1 MFWEG
6 ETMNYALAIKEL
18 RNVMVLSQTEFAE
31 KMGVSFATVN
41 RWENGRHEPTYKAKR
56 QIIALCKKYK
66 VKMEE

>member
-1 MFWEG
+1 
-6 ETMNYALAIKEL
+6 
-18 RNVMVLSQTEFAE
+18 MVLSQTEFAE
-31 KMGVSFATVN
+31 KMGVSFATIN

>member
-1 MFWEG
+1 
-6 ETMNYALAIKEL
+6 MNYALAIKEL

>member
-1 MFWEG
+1 MFREG

>member
-1 MFWEG
+1 
-6 ETMNYALAIKEL
+6 MNYALAIKEL

-66 VKMEE
+66 VNMED

>member
-1 MFWEG
+1 MFREG

-66 VKMEE
+66 VNMED